1 MYRSVFRHSLGLLLA
16 ALVAVAVHPA
26 AAQRPTSDSIYRLPD
41 ITRSIR
47 QDSLDRL
54 RFAGAITQLLLAP
67 TAGVSGRLDEAFQLI
82 PGVLAQSR
90 SGGVDLRITIRGFGA
105 RGAGDRS
112 NAGTMRGVRVMI
124 DGFPETEPD
133 GRTALDLL
141 DLGTATSLQVLRS
154 NASATWGN
162 AAGGVVSLSTM
173 PLATDR
179 DPSTQVT
186 LGGFGLRRSVTRY
199 ATSIGGSTVY
209 GGLTRTVQDGWR
221 RNSNGA
227 RSLLNLGFASALGAK
242 TALRV
247 QALGAVNQYNIPGPL
262 TAAQLAADPQQANAT
277 YLTRRERRDN
287 QTLRLGSEVVHHV
300 SDGLAVSA
308 KAFVSPKHLERSER
322 GTYRFFDRVHRGG
335 SLLVEDYL
343 GGAGTVS
350 AGVDYARQDGPAHFW
365 SLTAA
370 GEQGT
375 TLTASKN
382 EQATNSGVFVQH
394 GVTLGRRLS
403 LTTGLRY
410 DAIDYGLED
419 SLAPTLNATKRFSRV
434 TPKLGLSLQVAP
446 AAAFY
451 ASLGG
456 GVEAPAAN
464 ETDAP
469 GTFGQDTVT
478 GLSPLLEPIR
488 STTVEVGF
496 RHSVA
501 ATGGLLLGLS
511 YDLAAYQ
518 TKVRNEVVPYRG
530 GRFYFT
536 AGRAQRRGLEA
547 SAQAVLQGG
556 VGVSVSAALQDHQYT
571 RYVVDSVHYGKA
583 GATADYSG
591 NDVVGVPRAVLGG
604 ELRLD
609 PGFASALRVALSAQ
623 RVGTYFAN
631 DANTVVV
638 PASMTASLSVATR
651 DVIAIGGGLGLRG
664 SATVA
669 NLFDRAN
676 VASAFLNPDLV
687 GGQPAAFEAA
697 LPRHLIVGMSLEWL
711 RTK

>member
-1 MYRSVFRHSLGLLLA
+1 MPRSAVRHPSAPLLA
-16 ALVAVAVHPA
+16 TVLALSVRPA
-26 AAQRPTSDSIYRLPD
+26 AAQRPVADSVYRLPD

-47 QDSLDRL
+47 RDSLDRL
-54 RFAGAITQLLLAP
+54 RFAGALSQLLLDQ
-67 TAGVSGRLDEAFQLI
+67 TAGVSGRLDQAFLLI

-133 GRTALDLL
+133 GRTALDLM
-141 DLGTATSLQVLRS
+141 DLGTATSMQVLRS

-162 AAGGVVSLSTM
+162 AAGGVISLSTM
-173 PLATDR
+173 PLGSDR
-179 DPSTQVT
+179 DPSTQLT

-199 ATSIGGSTVY
+199 AASIGGSTIY

-221 RNSNGA
+221 ENANGA
-227 RSLLNLGFASALGAK
+227 RSLLNLGFAGAVGAN
-242 TALRV
+242 TSLRV

-287 QTLRLGSEVVHHV
+287 QTLRIGSEVVHQF
-300 SDGLAVSA
+300 SEQLAVSA
-308 KAFVSPKHLERSER
+308 KAFVAPKHLERSER
-322 GTYRFFDRVHRGG
+322 GTYRYFDRVHRGG
-335 SLLVEDYL
+335 SLLIEDVL
-343 GGAGTVS
+343 GTAGTVS
-350 AGVDYARQDGPAHFW
+350 AGVDFARQDGPAHFW
-365 SLTAA
+365 ALTAA

-375 TLTASKN
+375 TIAASKN
-382 EQATNSGVFVQH
+382 EKATNTGVFVQH
-394 GVTLGRRLS
+394 GITLGRRLS
-403 LTTGLRY
+403 LTSGLRY
-410 DAIDYGLED
+410 DAIDYGLDD
-419 SLAPTLNATKRFSRV
+419 SLAPQLNATRRFSRV

-478 GLSPLLEPIR
+478 GISPLLAPIR

-501 ATGGLLLGLS
+501 APTGWLLGMS

-547 SAQAVLQGG
+547 SAQAAFTGG

-571 RYVVDSVHYGKA
+571 QYVVDSVHYGKP
-583 GATADYSG
+583 GASANFSG
-591 NDVVGVPRAVLGG
+591 NNVVGVPRALLGG

-609 PGFASALRVALSAQ
+609 PTFVPGVRISFGAQ
-623 RVGTYFAN
+623 RVGDYFAD
-631 DANTVVV
+631 DANRVVV
-638 PASMTASLSVATR
+638 PSSVTASLSLATR
-651 DVIAIGGGLGLRG
+651 EVIAIGGGLGLRG

-687 GGQPAAFEAA
+687 GGQPAAFEPG
-697 LPRHLIVGMSLEWL
+697 LPRHLIIGVSLEWL
-711 RTK
+711 REK

>member
-1 MYRSVFRHSLGLLLA
+1 MPRLVIRHSSVLLLA
-16 ALVAVAVHPA
+16 TLAVFVARPA
-26 AAQRPTSDSIYRLPD
+26 AGQRAGSDSVFRLPD

-47 QDSLDRL
+47 GDSLDRL
-54 RFAGAITQLLLAP
+54 RFAGALSHVLLDP
-67 TAGVSGRLDEAFQLI
+67 TAGVSGRLDQAFLLI

-133 GRTALDLL
+133 GRTALDLM

-162 AAGGVVSLSTM
+162 AAGGVISLSTL
-173 PLATDR
+173 PIGANR

-199 ATSIGGSTVY
+199 ATSVSGSTFY

-221 RNSNGA
+221 QNSNGQ
-227 RSLLNLGFASALGAK
+227 RSLLNLGFTGALG
-242 TALRV
+242 TATSLRV
-247 QALGAVNQYNIPGPL
+247 TALGAVNQYNIPGPL
-262 TAAQLAADPQQANAT
+262 TAAQLAADPEQANAT
-277 YLTRRERRDN
+277 YLARRERRDN
-287 QTLRLGSEVVHHV
+287 QTLRLGAEVVHQL

-308 KAFVSPKHLERSER
+308 KAFVTPKHLERSER
-322 GTYRFFDRVHRGG
+322 GTYRYFDRVHRGG
-335 SLLVEDYL
+335 SLLLEDYL
-343 GGAGTVS
+343 GAAGTLS
-350 AGVDYARQDGPAHFW
+350 AGVDFARQDGPARFW
-365 SLTAA
+365 SLTAT
-370 GEQGT
+370 GEQGQT
-375 TLTASKN
+375 ISASKN
-382 EQATNSGVFVQH
+382 EKATNTGVFVQH
-394 GVTLGRRLS
+394 GITLGQRLS
-403 LTTGLRY
+403 LTSGLRY

-419 SLAPTLNATKRFSRV
+419 SLAPKLNATRRFSRV

-478 GLSPLLEPIR
+478 GISPLLAPIR

-501 ATGGLLLGLS
+501 SSGGVVTGLS
-511 YDLAAYQ
+511 YDVAAYQ
-518 TKVRNEVVPYRG
+518 TRVRNEVVPYRG

-536 AGRAQRRGLEA
+536 AGRAERRGLEA
-547 SAQAVLQGG
+547 SAQAALKGG

-583 GATADYSG
+583 GAVADYSG
-591 NDVVGVPRAVLGG
+591 NDVVGVPRALLGG

-609 PGFASALRVALSAQ
+609 PAFAPALRVALGAQ
-623 RVGTYFAN
+623 RVGDYFAD
-631 DANTVVV
+631 DANRVVV
-638 PASMTASLSVATR
+638 PASVTASLSVATR
-651 DVIAIGGGLGLRG
+651 DVVAIGGGLGLRG
-664 SATVA
+664 SATIA

-687 GGQPAAFEAA
+687 GGQPAAFEPG
-697 LPRHLIVGMSLEWL
+697 LPRHLIIGMSLEWL
-711 RTK
+711 RSR

>member
-1 MYRSVFRHSLGLLLA
+1 MPRSVVRHPSALLVPTLLA
-16 ALVAVAVHPA
+16 LAVSPAV
-26 AAQRPTSDSIYRLPD
+26 AQRPTSDSVYRLPD

-47 QDSLDRL
+47 RDSLDRL
-54 RFAGAITQLLLAP
+54 RFAGALSQLLLDPA
-67 TAGVSGRLDEAFQLI
+67 AGVSGRLDQAFLLV

-133 GRTALDLL
+133 GRTSLDLM
-141 DLGTATSLQVLRS
+141 DLGTSTSLQVLRS

-162 AAGGVVSLSTM
+162 AAGGVISLSTL
-173 PLATDR
+173 PLASGL

-199 ATSIGGSTVY
+199 AASVGGGTVY

-221 RNSNGA
+221 ANSNGQ
-227 RSLLNLGFASALGAK
+227 RSLLNLGFASDPAAK
-242 TALRV
+242 TAVRV
-247 QALGAVNQYNIPGPL
+247 SALGAVNQYEIPGPL

-277 YLTRRERRDN
+277 YQTRRERRDN
-287 QTLRLGSEVVHHV
+287 QTLRIGAEVVHHL
-300 SDGLAVSA
+300 SDRLAVSA
-308 KAFVSPKHLERSER
+308 KGFVTPKHLERSER

-335 SLLVEDYL
+335 SLHVEDYL
-343 GGAGTVS
+343 GSAGTLS
-350 AGVDYARQDGPAHFW
+350 AGVDFARQDGPAHFW

-375 TLTASKN
+375 TLSASKN
-382 EQATNSGVFVQH
+382 EKATNTGVFVQH
-394 GVTLGRRLS
+394 GITLGSHLS

-410 DAIDYGLED
+410 DAIDYGLAD
-419 SLAPTLNATKRFSRV
+419 SLTPKLDATRRFSRV
-434 TPKLGLSLQVAP
+434 TPKVGLSLQVAP

-451 ASLGG
+451 AALGG

-464 ETDAP
+464 ETDPP

-478 GLSPLLEPIR
+478 GISTLLAPIR

-496 RHSVA
+496 RHNVA
-501 ATGGLLLGLS
+501 VTGGALLGLS

-547 SAQAVLQGG
+547 SAQAALKGG
-556 VGVSVSAALQDHQYT
+556 IGVSVSAALQDHQYT
-571 RYVVDSVHYGKA
+571 QYVVDSVHYGKP
-583 GATADYSG
+583 GKTADYSG
-591 NDVVGVPRAVLGG
+591 NDVVGVPRALLGG

-609 PGFASALRVALSAQ
+609 PAFLPSARVAFGVQ

-631 DANTVVV
+631 DANSVVV
-638 PASMTASLSVATR
+638 PASVVASLSVTTR
-651 DVIAIGGGLGLRG
+651 DAIAIGGGLGLRG

-687 GGQPAAFEAA
+687 GGQPAAFEPG

-711 RTK
+711 RSR